1 MTAIMIAI
9 AKVLMTV
16 GLIFIASGLVME
28 AIERFRFRK

>member
-1 MTAIMIAI
+1 MIAI

-28 AIERFRFRK
+28 LIERYRFRK